1 MIKVDFY
8 YEPNSL
14 DLCCRLTEGKQ
25 SKTIRN
31 QKKVYELFSEL
42 DDARIKSVRKKNG
55 NVSFFSENVEI
66 TLNNY
71 TDFRKTRDILEIP
84 NLHKKIQQAL
94 EMQAIERNVGKK
106 VGRVARSKPVVATV
120 AGALVFGVLM
130 STSPGMTKEKTS
142 EKQTISYEVSDEN
155 YNPTKPNEVILTSGE
170 NQETIIRYEDIIST
184 PTPVP
189 SEIAESE
196 PVPTEEVIQEKENL
210 VRINIDDELDE
221 EKKSHAY
228 DNYHE
233 TVEKYASMYGLSSNI
248 PMAMLTQESGG
259 YITENLMQIIFS
271 SWEDQV
277 ISVYNFKTGQYDN
290 MMLSSTKS
298 STDYLK
304 VYRKK
309 DLKDPEINIKLGI
322 AMLRSG
328 LDLGLTGG
336 NLPAVIVMYNQG
348 YGNLQKILRTTSE
361 QTGKSIKEIISNPAD
376 TTLLNYTN
384 VTGVG
389 DPEYFEHCIQFLLDD
404 SGKAEMW
411 YKVVDDEGNIKDT
424 VVNIEAN
431 QKHR

>member
-1 MIKVDFY
+1 
-8 YEPNSL
+8 
-14 DLCCRLTEGKQ
+14 
-25 SKTIRN
+25 
-31 QKKVYELFSEL
+31 
-42 DDARIKSVRKKNG
+42 
-55 NVSFFSENVEI
+55 
-66 TLNNY
+66 
-71 TDFRKTRDILEIP
+71 
-84 NLHKKIQQAL
+84 
-94 EMQAIERNVGKK
+94 
-106 VGRVARSKPVVATV
+106 
-120 AGALVFGVLM
+120 
-130 STSPGMTKEKTS
+130 
-142 EKQTISYEVSDEN
+142 
-155 YNPTKPNEVILTSGE
+155 
-170 NQETIIRYEDIIST
+170 
-184 PTPVP
+184 
-189 SEIAESE
+189 
-196 PVPTEEVIQEKENL
+196 
-210 VRINIDDELDE
+210 
-221 EKKSHAY
+221 
-228 DNYHE
+228 
-233 TVEKYASMYGLSSNI
+233 MYGLSSNI

>member
-8 YEPNSL
+8 YDPNSL
-14 DLCCRLTEGKQ
+14 DLCCRLTEGRQ

-31 QKKVYELFSEL
+31 QKKVYELFGEL
-42 DDARIKSVRKKNG
+42 DDAKIKSVRKKNG
-55 NVSFFSENVEI
+55 NVSFLSENVEI

-71 TDFRKTRDILEIP
+71 ADFKKTRDILEIP
-84 NLHKKIQQAL
+84 NLHRKIKQSL
-94 EMQAIERNVGKK
+94 EMQAIARNAGKRVVK
-106 VGRVARSKPVVATV
+106 VAKSKPVVATV

-130 STSPGMTKEKTS
+130 STIPGITKEKAP
-142 EKQTISYEVSDEN
+142 EKPSISYEVSDED
-155 YNPTKPNEVILTSGE
+155 YNPNKPTEVILTSGE
-170 NQETIIRYEDIIST
+170 DQETIIRYEDIIAT
-184 PTPVP
+184 PTPAP
-189 SEIAESE
+189 EEIVESA
-196 PVPTEEVIQEKENL
+196 PVPTEEVVEEKENL
-210 VRINIDDELDE
+210 VRINIYEELDV
-221 EKKSHAY
+221 EKKNHAY

-298 STDYLK
+298 STDDLK
-304 VYRKK
+304 VYSKK

-328 LDLGLTGG
+328 LDLGLTGD

-361 QTGKSIKEIISNPAD
+361 HTGKSIKEIVSNPAD
-376 TTLLNYTN
+376 TTFLNYTN

-389 DPEYFEHCIQFLLDD
+389 DPDYFEHCIQFLLDE
-404 SGKAEMW
+404 SGEAEMW
-411 YKVVDDEGNIKDT
+411 YKVVDDDGNIKDT